1 MENEFDATESSGA
14 KQMRETIERKDKE
27 VKELEAKLASYQEK
41 ELNQVFEEVGLD
53 VQKGFGKA
61 LKQVYDGP
69 IEKESIAKFAKDEY
83 GFEPKG
89 IVDETPQPEQEPVIQ
104 DDARARVAA
113 LDANSQSEV
122 PTDVMDQLQKIVA
135 SGDPKASIRA
145 KLSLLDQEENK

>member
-89 IVDETPQPEQEPVIQ
+89 IVEETPQPEQEATVQ
-104 DDARARVAA
+104 SDARARVEA
-113 LDANSQSEV
+113 LGQNSESNVPEDASV
-122 PTDVMDQLQKIVA
+122 LLKIVSE
-135 SGDPKASIRA
+135 SGSTKDSIRA
-145 KLSLLDQEENK
+145 KLNMLDAQKNN